1 MSQSVESR
9 LLICYKGDISALVLF
24 AQQANGSV
32 CFPQPLPTLSSPLD
46 AVPPSTDKV
55 SAHPA
60 MLLNQINQQLQL
72 DNDWLR
78 IESGFSEYV
87 AIPGGIVHLSLARFS
102 SLDPPHQLMQ
112 SCHCR
117 LCTLP
122 ELRSVAPTELELL
135 RRAYTRLM
143 EG

>member
-1 MSQSVESR
+1 MSQTVESR

-24 AQQANGSV
+24 AQQANGSI
-32 CFPQPLPTLSSPLD
+32 CFPQPLPPLSSPLD
-46 AVPPSTDKV
+46 NVTPSADKV
-55 SAHPA
+55 STHPA

-87 AIPGGIVHLSLARFS
+87 AVPGGVVHLSLARFTC
-102 SLDPPHQLMQ
+102 LDPPHQLIQ
-112 SCHCR
+112 SRHCHLR
-117 LCTLP
+117 TLP

-135 RRAYTRLM
+135 RRAYSRLM